1 MNEKT
6 IAGPAFVAAAIPVKV
21 KIPAPMMA
29 GVLRHVERRAAS
41 RNVQRRAS
49 QIPHAVAM
57 QSDAYGFCCFILSI
71 CADRTG
77 GRRQRT
83 SGGEVRIAI
92 CREGGMLV
100 IRVTDNG
107 PGLNVT
113 ADAAFD
119 RGIGLRNTRERLERL
134 YAGRYRFELS
144 NRDEGGL
151 TATVALPFHDIPV
164 HATLMTEAFLV

>member
-1 MNEKT
+1 
-6 IAGPAFVAAAIPVKV
+6 
-21 KIPAPMMA
+21 
-29 GVLRHVERRAAS
+29 
-41 RNVQRRAS
+41 
-49 QIPHAVAM
+49 M

-92 CREGGMLV
+92 CRE
-100 IRVTDNG
+100 VTDNG
-107 PGLNVT
+107 AGLNVT

-164 HATLMTEAFLV
+164 HATPMTEAFRV